1 MLIDVTKAMKQ
12 AENLMHDY
20 AWNGEQKA
28 YEQTRRRYE
37 YYKDLHYRGVLYD
50 PQF

>member
-1 MLIDVTKAMKQ
+1 MTYKVGRDAKIL
-12 AENLMHDY
+12 EL
-20 AWNGEQKA
+20 
-28 YEQTRRRYE
+28 RRYE